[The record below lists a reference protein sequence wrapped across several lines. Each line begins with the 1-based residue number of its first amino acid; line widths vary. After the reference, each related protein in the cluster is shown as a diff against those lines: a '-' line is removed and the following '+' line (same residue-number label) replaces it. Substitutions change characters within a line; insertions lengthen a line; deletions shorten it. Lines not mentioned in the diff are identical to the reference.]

1 MVNNIAHS
9 SRLVRISPAII
20 IADNA
25 SMTVNPGIELPPP
38 LPDPV
43 VLTTKQL
50 VETLE
55 IDVVASVNST
65 LTQ

>member
-1 MVNNIAHS
+1 M
-9 SRLVRISPAII
+9 SPAIS
-20 IADNA
+20 IADNPSNA
-25 SMTVNPGIELPPP
+25 VNPGRELPPP
-38 LPDPV
+38 PPDPV

-50 VETLE
+50 VDTLE

>member
-1 MVNNIAHS
+1 MVINVTHT
-9 SRLVRISPAII
+9 SRLVRMSPAIS
-20 IADNA
+20 IADNPSNA
-25 SMTVNPGIELPPP
+25 VNPGIELPPP
-38 LPDPV
+38 PPDPV

-50 VETLE
+50 VDTLE